1 MTIMLKLPHNDK
13 EIKKNIDRFM
23 RNMTTYIY
31 QVITMAQLS
40 LHDGT
45 VVVVI
50 V

>member
-13 EIKKNIDRFM
+13 EIKKDIDRFM

-31 QVITMAQLS
+31 QVVTMAQIS